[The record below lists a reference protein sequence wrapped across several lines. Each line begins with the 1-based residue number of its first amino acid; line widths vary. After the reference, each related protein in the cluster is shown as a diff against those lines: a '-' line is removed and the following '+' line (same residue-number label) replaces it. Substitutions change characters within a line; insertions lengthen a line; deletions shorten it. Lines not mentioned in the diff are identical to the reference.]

1 MKSNQHARSSSTR
14 TDSGF
19 AFLPEP
25 ESGTRSARTADAEFF
40 GEEFVAS
47 ALTGESV
54 NEDVRDE
61 VLEDEEG
68 GFHVIGEDEMNP
80 ASGMADSTLD
90 IDLEPSESR
99 SGALLNEQAVRGG
112 RWVAHRA

>member
-1 MKSNQHARSSSTR
+1 MNKQARSSSTR

-25 ESGTRSARTADAEFF
+25 TMGIRSAKTADAEFF

-54 NEDVRDE
+54 NEDIRDE
-61 VLEDEEG
+61 VLADEEG
-68 GFHVIGEDEMNP
+68 GFHVIGEEEMN
-80 ASGMADSTLD
+80 ASGADSTLE
-90 IDLEPSESR
+90 IPVESQQ
-99 SGALLNEQAVRGG
+99 GDALLNEQAIRGG

>member
-1 MKSNQHARSSSTR
+1 MKAKQQARSSSTR

-40 GEEFVAS
+40 GEEYVAS
-47 ALTGESV
+47 AIAGECV

-68 GFHVIGEDEMNP
+68 GFHVIGEDEMT
-80 ASGMADSTLD
+80 ASAADSTLD
-90 IDLEPSESR
+90 LEAVEPR
-99 SGALLNEQAVRGG
+99 GDALVLQQALRGG
-112 RWVAHRA
+112 RWVARGA